1 VHNIPLKVNPD
12 RAAVKEDLAEVRY
25 PIKCVD

>member
-25 PIKCVD
+25 PI

>member
-1 VHNIPLKVNPD
+1 VYKIPLKVNPD

-25 PIKCVD
+25 PI